1 MHFGGNKCILISI
14 VGIVLSLYERL
25 YYMKKV
31 GIGIIGLGPRAE
43 TLLASLKFM
52 THLMDVTAICDV
64 NQSRIDLLRSKILE
78 GNMPAPREYYD
89 YRELIADP
97 AVDAVLI
104 PTSWNSHLKIAEE
117 CLAQG
122 KYAGIE
128 VGGAASLD
136 ELWQLVHSAEKTGVS
151 CMMLENC
158 CYGRNELMV
167 LNMVRQGLFGELIHC
182 ECGYEHDLSEM
193 AWKTPDKER
202 AVHNR
207 FRCGDLYPTH
217 GLGPMAKILRINRG
231 NRFMTISS
239 TASKARGFA
248 AAAKA
253 HGIDAVYNQGD
264 MVTSVIRCANG
275 ETIMLRH
282 CISLPRPYSRDCRVQ
297 GTKGIWL
304 EDVKGIFVE
313 GISKTEELIDLAGNP
328 YTEHRWSKV
337 DEFYEKY
344 DHPIWKKYREN
355 QVGGHG
361 GMDFLVLSAFVDAVQ
376 KRIPTPIDVYDVAA
390 WMSVTALSE
399 QSAAMGG
406 QVLPFPD
413 FTNGKW
419 IAREPEV
426 PSEWSLNE
434 IQ

>member
-1 MHFGGNKCILISI
+1 MN
-14 VGIVLSLYERL
+14 
-25 YYMKKV
+25 KV

-43 TLLASLKFM
+43 TLLASLKEM
-52 THLMDVTAICDV
+52 TNVMNITAICDL
-64 NQSRIDLLRSKILE
+64 NPARIDLLRTRILE
-78 GNMPAPREYYD
+78 AGMPAPKEFREY
-89 YRELIADP
+89 EKLIADP

-117 CLAQG
+117 CLANG

-182 ECGYEHDLSEM
+182 ECGYEHDLSDL
-193 AWKTPDKER
+193 AWSTPDKER
-202 AVHNR
+202 ALHNR
-207 FRCGDLYPTH
+207 ARCGDLYPTH
-217 GLGPMAKILRINRG
+217 GLGPISKILRINRG

-304 EDVKGIFVE
+304 EDAKGIFVE
-313 GISKTEELIDLAGNP
+313 GISPTEELIDPAGNP
-328 YTEHRWSKV
+328 YIEHRWSKV
-337 DEFYEKY
+337 DEFHEKY
-344 DHPIWKKYREN
+344 DHPIWQEFRNN
-355 QVGGHG
+355 QVGGHS
-361 GMDFLVLSAFVDAVQ
+361 GMDYLVLNAFVEAVS
-376 KRIPTPIDVYDVAA
+376 KKVPTPIDVYDVAA

-399 QSAAMGG
+399 QSVAMGG

-419 IAREPEV
+419 IDREAEI
-426 PSEWSLNE
+426 PSKWALNE
-434 IQ
+434 IY

>member
-1 MHFGGNKCILISI
+1 MN
-14 VGIVLSLYERL
+14 
-25 YYMKKV
+25 KV

-43 TLLASLKFM
+43 TLLASLKEM
-52 THLMDVTAICDV
+52 TDVMNITAICDLE
-64 NQSRIDLLRSKILE
+64 QSRIDLLRTRILE
-78 GNMPAPREYYD
+78 AGMPAPKEFFD
-89 YRELIADP
+89 YRQLIADP

-117 CLAQG
+117 CLANG

-182 ECGYEHDLSEM
+182 ECGYEHDLSDL
-193 AWKTPDKER
+193 AWSTPDKER
-202 AVHNR
+202 ARHNR

-217 GLGPMAKILRINRG
+217 GLGPISKILRINRG

-304 EDVKGIFVE
+304 EDAKGIFVE
-313 GISKTEELIDLAGNP
+313 GISPTEELIDPAGNP
-328 YTEHRWSKV
+328 YIEHRWSKV
-337 DEFYEKY
+337 DEFHEKY
-344 DHPIWKKYREN
+344 DHPIWQEFRNN
-355 QVGGHG
+355 QVGGHS
-361 GMDFLVLSAFVDAVQ
+361 GMDYLVLSAFVEAVS
-376 KRIPTPIDVYDVAA
+376 KKVPTPIDVYDVAA

-399 QSAAMGG
+399 QSVAMGG

-419 IAREPEV
+419 INREPET
-426 PSEWSLNE
+426 PSKWALNE
-434 IQ
+434 IY

>member
-1 MHFGGNKCILISI
+1 MD
-14 VGIVLSLYERL
+14 
-25 YYMKKV
+25 KV

-43 TLLASLKFM
+43 TLLASLASM
-52 THLMDVTAICDV
+52 TQEVNITAICDV
-64 NQSRIDLLRSKILE
+64 KSDRIALLRKKILDA
-78 GNMPAPREYYD
+78 GFPAPAEYSD

-117 CLAQG
+117 CLANG

-136 ELWQLVHSAEKTGVS
+136 ELWHLVHAAESTGVS

-158 CYGRNELMV
+158 CYGRNELMA
-167 LNMVRQGLFGELIHC
+167 LNMARKGLFGELIHC

-193 AWKTPDKER
+193 AWKEPDKER

-207 FRCGDLYPTH
+207 MRNGDLYPTH
-217 GLGPMAKILRINRG
+217 GLGPMAKILKINRG
-231 NRFMTISS
+231 YRFMTISS

-253 HGIDAVYNQGD
+253 HGIDAVYNEGD
-264 MVTSVIRCANG
+264 MVISVIRCANG

-297 GTKGIWL
+297 GTKGLWL
-304 EDVKGIFVE
+304 EDTRGIFIE
-313 GISKTEELIDLAGNP
+313 GISKTEELIDPAGNP

-337 DEFYEKY
+337 DEFYEEY
-344 DHPIWKKYREN
+344 DHPIWKKFKNN

-361 GMDFLVLSAFVDAVQ
+361 GMDYLVLSAFVEAVR
-376 KRIPTPIDVYDVAA
+376 KRQPTPIDVYDVAA

-399 QSAAMGG
+399 QSVALGG
-406 QVLPFPD
+406 AVLPFPD

-419 IAREPEV
+419 IDRGADV
-426 PSEWSLNE
+426 PAKWSLDE
-434 IQ
+434 IFEEFWQ